1 MTVLETIAQLRMS
14 NTSFQTILLAPER
27 SKNRKKVIFLEY
39 EKPSKA
45 IKEFISLVDSANNN
59 LPFLEEGLE
68 LANAASS
75 DLLHYIELEQPS
87 ASQMVKVYK
96 KQQENRR
103 VRRELKD
110 RIELAK
116 PISQWKK
123 RHTQACKEL
132 TELLGVIR
140 KIEHAQNTRAY
151 ACRTHVLDDIT
162 EKHHLVK
169 RTVGGEGL
177 G

>member
-1 MTVLETIAQLRMS
+1 MS
-14 NTSFQTILLAPER
+14 NASFQTLLLAPER
-27 SKNRKKVIFLEY
+27 SKNRKKGDILER
-39 EKPSKA
+39 KKASKA
-45 IKEFISLVDSANNN
+45 IKEFTSLVDGACSN
-59 LPFLEEGLE
+59 LSFLEENLE

-87 ASQMVKVYK
+87 ASQMVRVYK

-110 RIELAK
+110 LLELAR

-123 RHTQACKEL
+123 RHTQAYKEL
-132 TELLGVIR
+132 TELLGAIR
-140 KIEHAQNTRAY
+140 KIEHSQDTRAY

-169 RTVGGEGL
+169 RTVEGEGV